1 MSKSLFDLTGRAA
14 LVTGGSKGLGK
25 AMARGLAEAGANVVI
40 SSRREDALKV
50 AAREIGDGV
59 TGKVQYVVADMTS
72 REDVARL
79 AEKAVA
85 AFGRIDILVNNA
97 GDNKPQ
103 PIDQIQDDV
112 WDGLI
117 ELNLSSCMALS
128 RALAPGMKE
137 RKWGR
142 IIHISSIMG
151 FSSAG
156 GRNAYSA
163 TKSALKG
170 LARASANDLGEFG
183 ITVNC
188 IAPGPFLTDLP
199 LGLLSEAKQAEFAR
213 RTAMNRW
220 GRPEELVGPI
230 LLLASEA
237 GSYITGTTLVVDGG
251 TLSKIF

>member
-1 MSKSLFDLTGRAA
+1 MSKSIFDMTGRAA

-25 AMARGLAEAGANVVI
+25 AMARGLAEAGADVVI
-40 SSRREDALKV
+40 SSRREDALKD
-50 AAREIGDGV
+50 AAREIGEG
-59 TGKVQYVVADMTS
+59 TKGKVKYVVADMTD
-72 REDVARL
+72 RADVARL
-79 AEKAVA
+79 AEQAIA
-85 AFGRIDILVNNA
+85 AFGKIDVLVNNA

-103 PIDQIQDDV
+103 PIDQIQDEV

-163 TKSALKG
+163 TKNALKG
-170 LARASANDLGEFG
+170 LAQASANDLGEFG
-183 ITVNC
+183 VTVNC

-199 LGLLSEAKQAEFAR
+199 MGLLSQAKQDEFAR

-220 GRPEELVGPI
+220 GRPEELVGPV
-230 LLLASEA
+230 LLLASDA
-237 GSYITGTTLVVDGG
+237 GSYITGATLVVDGG
-251 TLSKIF
+251 TLGKIF